1 LGRAEQA
8 QAIRTVVQAE
18 RNHMSKNYKARDKK
32 LFKRK
37 RGLRMDG
44 KGMIRVRLDL
54 AWRKKFL
61 QEAPSDTA

>member
-1 LGRAEQA
+1 
-8 QAIRTVVQAE
+8 
-18 RNHMSKNYKARDKK
+18 MSKNYKARDKK